1 MSNFSAG
8 CTGKPIVHY
17 IGKAMTDPFDTSRR
31 MLIPLDH
38 PNPLFNDKEITTSSV
53 VQEHCGHIETRNTR
67 YVPVKL
73 PTFVPDKAD
82 LATA

>member
-1 MSNFSAG
+1 M
-8 CTGKPIVHY
+8 TKPVVHY
-17 IGKAMTDPFDTSRR
+17 IGKAEIYPFDTTRR
-31 MLIPLDH
+31 RLIPLDH
-38 PNPLFNDKEITTSSV
+38 PYKSLNDGWIITSSV

-73 PTFVPDKAD
+73 PKLETDKAD